1 MKSITE
7 IINLANQYALELPP
21 VVEKIAVS
29 SGNEIN
35 ALIDHTLLKAEAT
48 PDQVKK
54 ICQEALMYKF
64 ASVCVNPVYIPLVA
78 GLLAGSSVK
87 TCGVIGF
94 PLGAAPATQKVLE
107 ALSVMSFGATEID
120 MVIHIGALKSRAY
133 GQLLN
138 EIQAVVQAAH
148 AQDVIV
154 KVIIETAL
162 LDKQEKIMAC
172 LLSQAAGADYVKTST
187 GFSTGGATLEDVDL
201 MHRVVG
207 PGVKVKASGGIRDL
221 QTALAMVNAG
231 ASRLGT
237 SSGVQIAKDAAA

>member
-21 VVEKIAVS
+21 AAEDIILPK
-29 SGNEIN
+29 GNEIN
-35 ALIDHTLLKAEAT
+35 SLVDHTLLKAEAT

-54 ICQEALMYKF
+54 LCQEALTYQF
-64 ASVCVNPVYIPLVA
+64 ASVCVNPVYTPLVA
-78 GLLAGSSVK
+78 EMLAGSPVK

-94 PLGAAPATQKVLE
+94 PLGASPATLKVLE
-107 ALSVMSFGATEID
+107 ALSLMSFGATELD

-133 GQLLN
+133 GQVLN

-148 AQDVIV
+148 AQDAIV
-154 KVIIETAL
+154 KVIIETSL
-162 LDKQEKIMAC
+162 LNKEEKIMAC

-187 GFSTGGATLEDVDL
+187 GFSTGGATVEDVDL
-201 MHRVVG
+201 MYRVVG
-207 PGVKVKASGGIRDL
+207 PQVKVKASGGIRDL
-221 QTALAMVNAG
+221 QTALAMVKAG